1 MISTGFKVLDNVI
14 GGLKKGKLYALSTDL
29 DLGALEHFALNV
41 IANTQRAAF
50 FHSAIMSSDRTISQ
64 ALTGWRFFHIG
75 ERIDNRYSIPD
86 FPCRKIFFDR
96 KSKDCAEDICEKFES
111 HHRNTPFELSV
122 FDINGMR
129 AKDRKKFP
137 SRRDETFHII
147 GLFQSLAKK
156 YHIPVILIEFC
167 WDFELIMPDRKRIPD
182 NHPQSLV
189 DSAENILILSWFSW
203 QGKEIS
209 KLADY
214 SLKLTVR
221 DHFFG
226 EKTFPVYLY
235 TTDDVFS
242 VHERHTHEKLRLLKR
257 EIKNKMALAMAEIR
271 KIQDP
276 VTLFREMKFGKLGFL
291 PLGSCPGNITEQIDQ
306 SFSLLMCCYAAEK
319 YFPDA
324 AGFDISFVYP
334 RGRCM
339 FVFDHDGIIAAK
351 AEVFVSEA
359 ADNDRK
365 LRKILDRLQDNLSWH
380 QMICYSAWNECNM
393 KPAPGDE
400 KVEVKFCPLDDFMN
414 WIRE

>member
-29 DLGALEHFALNV
+29 DLGVLEHFALNV

-111 HHRNTPFELSV
+111 HHRNTPFELAV
-122 FDINGMR
+122 FDIDGMR

-167 WDFELIMPDRKRIPD
+167 WDLELKIPDRKRIPD

-189 DSAENILILSWFSW
+189 DSVENILILSWFSW

-209 KLADY
+209 
-214 SLKLTVR
+214 
-221 DHFFG
+221 
-226 EKTFPVYLY
+226 
-235 TTDDVFS
+235 
-242 VHERHTHEKLRLLKR
+242 
-257 EIKNKMALAMAEIR
+257 
-271 KIQDP
+271 
-276 VTLFREMKFGKLGFL
+276 
-291 PLGSCPGNITEQIDQ
+291 
-306 SFSLLMCCYAAEK
+306 
-319 YFPDA
+319 
-324 AGFDISFVYP
+324 
-334 RGRCM
+334 
-339 FVFDHDGIIAAK
+339 
-351 AEVFVSEA
+351 
-359 ADNDRK
+359 
-365 LRKILDRLQDNLSWH
+365 
-380 QMICYSAWNECNM
+380 
-393 KPAPGDE
+393 
-400 KVEVKFCPLDDFMN
+400 
-414 WIRE
+414 